1 MRGKIFAILLIVF
14 YALPVCA
21 KHLYPEKK
29 YQEYWCNKHNGQIE
43 YKLNDGTRVDCLT
56 DTLAVE
62 FDFAPKWS
70 ECVGQ
75 AVHYGTKTKRTP
87 ACVLIIENRQ
97 KDVKYL
103 KRLRYDVYT
112 RRHITGFRT
121 FTIKPE
127 VFNECSEENNITGVC
142 RML

>member
-1 MRGKIFAILLIVF
+1 MRNKFLAILILMF
-14 YALPVCA
+14 WALPCFA
-21 KHLYPEKK
+21 KHLHSEKE
-29 YQEYWCNKHNGQIE
+29 YQAYWCNKRGGQME
-43 YKLNDGTRVDCLT
+43 YKLNDGTRIDCLLP
-56 DTLAVE
+56 DMAVE

-70 ECVGQ
+70 ECIGQ

-103 KRLRYDVYT
+103 KRLRYDAYT
-112 RRHITGFRT
+112 KRHLTNFRT

-127 VFNECSEENNITGVC
+127 VFSECSNADTVSGVC
-142 RML
+142 AI